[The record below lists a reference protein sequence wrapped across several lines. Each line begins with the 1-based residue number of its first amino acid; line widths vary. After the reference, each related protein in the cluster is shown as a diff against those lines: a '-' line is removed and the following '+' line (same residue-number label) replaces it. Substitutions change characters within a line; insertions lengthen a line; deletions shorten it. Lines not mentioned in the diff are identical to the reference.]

1 MIATVVNDE
10 KEIRLLK
17 KNNKT
22 YPSGDKCTQGETK
35 KQRSKKSRG
44 SEVSL

>member
-1 MIATVVNDE
+1 MIATEVNDE

-22 YPSGDKCTQGETK
+22 YPSGDNCTQGETK
-35 KQRSKKSRG
+35 KRSKKSRG